1 MIWRFIYNFWISKLR
16 ASTLCIGAWQATFLD
31 RSETAFVV
39 ANLHTGLLD
48 GSGTHSIPSAG
59 RDTFLSTGLGN
70 VLKGCATTPAL
81 RAEGVWV
88 ACGDTNMSIV
98 AAAKVVKQVVQQ
110 SRDNIAICCS
120 PDEKRDFIFSSAKLL
135 KYRPRL
141 FLARDQQHWAVAA
154 HVTIGDL
161 TDTSE
166 GDIGAVSAATR
177 DLQDAAK
184 AAAIAHVAEQIQ
196 IAVAAQLRQQERDT
210 DAEWAEIEQ
219 EALNE
224 TEQQQVIIDG
234 PGFATR
240 LHHWQFSKSFSVRA
254 EVSDLQTCSW
264 LCAAAPLGKGPMS
277 VLQRQTFHSAATADF
292 RNCSSSVRPRCER
305 VSKC

>member
-1 MIWRFIYNFWISKLR
+1 MTWRFIYNFWISKLR
-16 ASTLCIGAWQATFLD
+16 ASTLCIGAWQATLLD
-31 RSETAFVV
+31 PSGSAFVV
-39 ANLHTGLLD
+39 ANLHTVD

-59 RDTFLSTGLGN
+59 RDSFLSTGLGN

-98 AAAKVVKQVVQQ
+98 AVKQVVQQVVQQ

-120 PDEKRDFIFSSAKLL
+120 PDEKRDCIFSSAKLL

-154 HVTIGDL
+154 YVTIGDL

-196 IAVAAQLRQQERDT
+196 IAAAAQLRQQEYDLM
-210 DAEWAEIEQ
+210 AEWAEIEQ
-219 EALNE
+219 EALSE

-264 LCAAAPLGKGPMS
+264 LCAAAWERS
-277 VLQRQTFHSAATADF
+277 YVCAATPDF
-292 RNCSSSVRPRCER
+292 PQCCNARL
-305 VSKC
+305 SKLF

>member
-1 MIWRFIYNFWISKLR
+1 M
-16 ASTLCIGAWQATFLD
+16 
-31 RSETAFVV
+31 V

-110 SRDNIAICCS
+110 SRDHIAICCS

-135 KYRPRL
+135 KYKRKL
-141 FLARDQQHWAVAA
+141 FLARDNQHWAVGA
-154 HVTIGDL
+154 HVTIGVL
-161 TDTSE
+161 SDTSE
-166 GDIGAVSAATR
+166 GDQGPVSAATR
-177 DLQDAAK
+177 DLQEAAK
-184 AAAIAHVAEQIQ
+184 AAAAAHVEEQRQ
-196 IAVAAQLRQQERDT
+196 IAAAAQASKEEEERV
-210 DAEWAEIEQ
+210 AELAEIEQ
-219 EALNE
+219 AALNE
-224 TEQQQVIIDG
+224 MEQQQAIIDG

-240 LHHWQFSKSFSVRA
+240 LHHWQVSKSFSACV
-254 EVSDLQTCSW
+254 EISEFQKCSR
-264 LCAAAPLGKGPMS
+264 LCIFLKGITS
-277 VLQRQTFHSAATADF
+277 VLQRQTFHSVLAL
-292 RNCSSSVRPRCER
+292 CSNARL
-305 VSKC
+305 SKVL